1 MVGVLVVAA
10 FLLALTLRPRGDDAF
25 EGAVIETGPGQEQTL
40 QLADGSRLLLGA
52 STRLHLV
59 NLGRRQ
65 VQLELERGALDA
77 NVTHVAGRRFVVSAG
92 ALHVDVVGTRFR
104 VTLDPSGVQARVSVT
119 QGRVHLTSTD
129 GRWPEVYVSAGESW
143 SSPSAREELGTG
155 DLDAGAVDAPDE
167 SAAPPVH
174 GAPAVHRPP
183 LAPAFTSLYKQG
195 RYVEAYDSLG
205 PSGFSDAVA
214 RAAPQEL
221 MMLAETA
228 RLARH
233 TTDAALA
240 FDTLRSR
247 YPNDTRSALAS
258 MELGRLRLNELDDP
272 RGAADAFEDATR
284 LDPEGPL
291 REDAEARRVE
301 ALERSGDHDACRSA
315 RDAYLRSYPQGV
327 HTASVARMCR

>member
-1 MVGVLVVAA
+1 
-10 FLLALTLRPRGDDAF
+10 
-25 EGAVIETGPGQEQTL
+25 
-40 QLADGSRLLLGA
+40 
-52 STRLHLV
+52 
-59 NLGRRQ
+59 
-65 VQLELERGALDA
+65 
-77 NVTHVAGRRFVVSAG
+77 
-92 ALHVDVVGTRFR
+92 
-104 VTLDPSGVQARVSVT
+104 
-119 QGRVHLTSTD
+119 
-129 GRWPEVYVSAGESW
+129 
-143 SSPSAREELGTG
+143 
-155 DLDAGAVDAPDE
+155 
-167 SAAPPVH
+167 
-174 GAPAVHRPP
+174 
-183 LAPAFTSLYKQG
+183 
-195 RYVEAYDSLG
+195 
-205 PSGFSDAVA
+205 
-214 RAAPQEL
+214 
-221 MMLAETA
+221 MLAETA